1 MANTEDKDRA
11 RRLAGRFADEEAET
25 KASEVS
31 ETKVMSMKIP
41 KSLHKQVQEK
51 FEEIFI
57 TYVKKTESRDLK
69 KQDFYEALIRVGI
82 DNLKLEDV
90 KKE

>member
-1 MANTEDKDRA
+1 MADKEDKDRA
-11 RRLAGRFADEEAET
+11 KRLAGRFEEEET
-25 KASEVS
+25 EKKASGAS

-41 KSLHKQVQEK
+41 ESLHDKVQEK

-57 TYVKKTESRDLK
+57 AYVKKTESRDLK
-69 KQDFYEALIRVGI
+69 KQDFYEALIRIGI

-90 KKE
+90 EKE

>member
-1 MANTEDKDRA
+1 MADKEDKDRA
-11 RRLAGRFADEEAET
+11 KRLAGRFTEEET
-25 KASEVS
+25 DKKAFGVP

-41 KSLHKQVQEK
+41 EPLHNKVQEK
-51 FEEIFI
+51 FEEIFV
-57 TYVKKTESRDLK
+57 TYVKKTESHGLK

-82 DNLKLEDV
+82 DNLKLEDL

>member
-1 MANTEDKDRA
+1 MADKEDKDRA
-11 RRLAGRFADEEAET
+11 KRLAGRFAEEET
-25 KASEVS
+25 ESKASGLS

-41 KSLHKQVQEK
+41 EPLHDKVQEK
-51 FEEIFI
+51 FEEIFV
-57 TYVKKTESRDLK
+57 TYVKKTESHDLK